1 VIKAVV
7 NNKYVCA
14 ENAGA
19 SYLMASRHH
28 AASWERFTMSYYG
41 PNLVAFKSHAN
52 GKYVCAENAGASA
65 LIANRDRV
73 GPWELF

>member
-1 VIKAVV
+1 
-7 NNKYVCA
+7 
-14 ENAGA
+14 
-19 SYLMASRHH
+19 
-28 AASWERFTMSYYG
+28 MSYYG